1 VVFCPNCMSPYVEV
15 VTAESGDDEAPGPS
29 PDEPLMR
36 CTECEYA
43 APRSE
48 FVPENYR

>member
-1 VVFCPNCMSPYVEV
+1 MSPYVEV
-15 VTAESGDDEAPGPS
+15 ISPDPNAEAEGAAPPQDEA
-29 PDEPLMR
+29 LVR

>member
-1 VVFCPNCMSPYVEV
+1 MSPYVEV
-15 VTAESGDDEAPGPS
+15 VTPDGEEDPKGTGPPPDEA
-29 PDEPLMR
+29 LVR

>member
-1 VVFCPNCMSPYVEV
+1 MFCPNCMSPYVEV
-15 VTAESGDDEAPGPS
+15 VSSAAEGEDAQAPPDEA
-29 PDEPLMR
+29 LVR
-36 CTECEYA
+36 CTECEYT

>member
-1 VVFCPNCMSPYVEV
+1 MSPYVEV
-15 VTAESGDDEAPGPS
+15 VPPEPEGEEAAPAPDEA
-29 PDEPLMR
+29 LIR
-36 CTECEYA
+36 CTECEYT

>member
-1 VVFCPNCMSPYVEV
+1 MSPYVEV
-15 VTAESGDDEAPGPS
+15 MTPDTDAEPDTGGEAGVPQPDEA
-29 PDEPLMR
+29 LVR